1 MCSAVL
7 RAPFPFPFAQAPT
20 DAHTH
25 LHTGM
30 TKLSSLTYPAGTP
43 TLPTFISTQ
52 RADGIL
58 ISITLIEIGFFTVAS
73 EEQFPN
79 PARGVAAKKKK
90 MIE

>member
-1 MCSAVL
+1 
-7 RAPFPFPFAQAPT
+7 
-20 DAHTH
+20 
-25 LHTGM
+25 M

-79 PARGVAAKKKK
+79 PARGVAAKKNKNDRVREIRSTEFGICETMK
-90 MIE
+90 L